1 MLSDSEPFLQRIR
14 AFPDDDA
21 QRLFFADW
29 LEEQGGNGADR
40 AAFIRL
46 QVALAAMSV
55 DDPRRTALLAA
66 ERELL
71 AVYRADWE
79 EPIRGLATGPEF
91 RRGFVDEVKVSARQ
105 FLRHADAIFAAG
117 PIRHVHLLDIGQSL
131 DAVMR
136 SPFLGRLTAL
146 TVFAQ
151 HAGEALARAV
161 ARCPHLAGLHAL
173 HLGRNRLE
181 DDAALHLAASPFL
194 TNLVDLDL
202 AENDLSESGA
212 RAIAAS
218 PYLANLKRL
227 ELRHN
232 PIGPGGAEA
241 LAGSDRLPSLERLGL
256 GDTSL
261 GAARL
266 HALPRMADLLRVPV
280 LDLAGNRLGPAGIK
294 TILYR
299 PPHQVE
305 DAGPVRLRE
314 LDLSH
319 NEIGETGVRVLAECK
334 ALEGL
339 QILRLTG
346 CGITDVAARTLAA
359 APTLNR
365 LLALDLSNNSVNDSG
380 FRGFIDSMQLRS
392 LRHLVVPLGV
402 SPGMQVA
409 LDQRFHRGLARN

>member
-21 QRLFFADW
+21 QRLIFADW

-46 QVALAAMSV
+46 QVALAAMSA

-131 DAVMR
+131 DAVMK

-161 ARCPHLAGLHAL
+161 ARCPHLAGLRTL

-181 DDAALHLAASPFL
+181 DDAALHLATSPFL

-218 PYLANLKRL
+218 PHLANLKRL

-241 LAGSDRLPSLERLGL
+241 LSGSDRLPSLERLGL

-266 HALPRMADLLRVPV
+266 HALPRMDRPESMSE
-280 LDLAGNRLGPAGIK
+280 GPRQESVHSRAK
-294 TILYR
+294 PKPSTS
-299 PPHQVE
+299 
-305 DAGPVRLRE
+305 RE
-314 LDLSH
+314 S
-319 NEIGETGVRVLAECK
+319 
-334 ALEGL
+334 
-339 QILRLTG
+339 
-346 CGITDVAARTLAA
+346 
-359 APTLNR
+359 
-365 LLALDLSNNSVNDSG
+365 SS
-380 FRGFIDSMQLRS
+380 
-392 LRHLVVPLGV
+392 
-402 SPGMQVA
+402 
-409 LDQRFHRGLARN
+409 LARRYWSAANAGSTSCSA